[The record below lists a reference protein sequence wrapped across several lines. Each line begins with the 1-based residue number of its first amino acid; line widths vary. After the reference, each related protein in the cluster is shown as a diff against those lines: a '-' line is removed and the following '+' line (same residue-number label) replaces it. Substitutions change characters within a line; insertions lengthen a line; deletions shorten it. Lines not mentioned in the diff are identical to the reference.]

1 MSSIPRG
8 DDPPR
13 RGRLLRLLRR
23 PAGPQDGPSHRLA
36 GPAAD
41 LPAGLS
47 ADPPAGLDGGGPRPP
62 GDLSDEADRI
72 PHKPVG
78 AMVFGDH
85 LSLSYNSDEE
95 RRAVLTDY
103 VRDGLRA
110 DHKIIYMSDD
120 RPAPAV
126 LAWLRDAPGA
136 AGLDLAGAMAGGRFV
151 VRTAEEAYMAT
162 GRFDPDE
169 IISLVATEI
178 ELALTQGYRGV
189 RVTGEETFCLRGWP
203 GTERFAEFE
212 RKIDQVFR
220 TSRVNAMAI
229 CQYDRRWFDGPRL
242 RRLESHHMGRV
253 RVNDCFDDGT
263 LRITPTFTPPG
274 LRLAGA
280 IDESTF
286 PAVQEALRAAGGTAG
301 HLCLDLSRLEFCD
314 MAGLRAL
321 VGARRSGNGM
331 DRQVI
336 LREVPDHLALML
348 RIAGWD
354 SLPGVYVEEGT
365 R

>member
-1 MSSIPRG
+1 MSSVPRG
-8 DDPPR
+8 DDPPPHDR
-13 RGRLLRLLRR
+13 PPRR
-23 PAGPQDGPSHRLA
+23 PGGVPGEPGAGPSRRSA
-36 GPAAD
+36 GSPGA
-41 LPAGLS
+41 P
-47 ADPPAGLDGGGPRPP
+47 DGGGPRPV
-62 GDLSDEADRI
+62 GDLSGGPAPI

-78 AMVFGDH
+78 AMRFGDH
-85 LSLSYNSDEE
+85 LCLSYDSDEE
-95 RRAVLTDY
+95 RRAILTDY
-103 VRDGLRA
+103 VRDGLCA

-120 RPAPAV
+120 RPAPVV
-126 LAWLRDAPGA
+126 LSWLRQAPGA
-136 AGLDLAGAMAGGRFV
+136 VDLDLTTAMATGQFV

-178 ELALTQGYRGV
+178 ELALVQGYRGV

-203 GTERFAEFE
+203 GTERFTEFE

-220 TSRVNAMAI
+220 TSRVDAMAI

-253 RVNDCFDDGT
+253 LVNDCFDNGT

-286 PAVQEALRAAGGTAG
+286 PAVRDALRTAGGSVG
-301 HLCLDLSRLEFCD
+301 HICLDLSRLEFCD

-336 LREVPDHLALML
+336 LREVPDHLALMM
-348 RIAGWD
+348 RIAGWE
-354 SLPGVYVEEGT
+354 SLPGVYVEEGI

>member
-1 MSSIPRG
+1 MSSVPRG
-8 DDPPR
+8 DDPPFHD
-13 RGRLLRLLRR
+13 R
-23 PAGPQDGPSHRLA
+23 PPCRPGGIPGASENGPSHRVA
-36 GPAAD
+36 GSP
-41 LPAGLS
+41 G
-47 ADPPAGLDGGGPRPP
+47 DPDGGGPRPS
-62 GDLSDEADRI
+62 GDLSGEPARI

-78 AMVFGDH
+78 AMEFGDH
-85 LSLSYNSDEE
+85 LCLSYDGDEE
-95 RRAVLTDY
+95 RRAILADY

-126 LAWLRDAPGA
+126 LAWLRAGPGA
-136 AGLDLAGAMAGGRFV
+136 ADLGLTGAMA
-151 VRTAEEAYMAT
+151 A

-178 ELALTQGYRGV
+178 ELALVQGYRGV

-212 RKIDQVFR
+212 RRIDQVFR

-253 RVNDCFDDGT
+253 RVNDCFDNGT
-263 LRITPTFTPPG
+263 LRITPTFAPPG
-274 LRLAGA
+274 LRLVGA

-286 PAVQEALRAAGGTAG
+286 PAVRDALRTAGGSAG

-321 VGARRSGNGM
+321 IGARRSGNGM

-336 LREVPDHLALML
+336 LREMPDHLALMM

-354 SLPGVYVEEGT
+354 SLPGVYVEEGV